1 MYSIHN
7 RDDWEKL
14 KKLQSSKSAL
24 KAERLKQSLGK
35 QDFHYDMEK
44 VFEPVTE
51 NQIKNINNQAE
62 LSEKQIQALQD
73 SNEKHTQ
80 AIEKQ
85 TKAIQESSDIVNKN
99 LHHSI
104 QQGIKDYDEI
114 SKKNN
119 QLLTNLVN
127 SNQVDSS
134 IVETISNLLTDKTKS
149 QFSLEKINDDNPNL
163 FYINPHNPQLVL
175 IKGSNIIFEN
185 GNTYN
190 LNDPDLS
197 YFITNTHLDKE
208 INKLHVIDQFLNDV
222 KYDINYGDKKSD
234 RYHFIKDL
242 RRKPIDTYQQPYQ
255 VGSGLKFIFLPSDPN
270 ELVDQLKLIYLEK
283 VGGNDNPQLNEQVIA
298 IADKLLEDQCI
309 TTSEHQN
316 IVSCL

>member
-104 QQGIKDYDEI
+104 QQGIEDYDEI

-134 IVETISNLLTDKTKS
+134 IVKTISNLLTDKTKS

-163 FYINPHNPQLVL
+163 FYINPHHPQPVL
-175 IKGSNIIFEN
+175 LKGSNIIFEN

-208 INKLHVIDQFLNDV
+208 IHNVSIIDQFLNDV

-234 RYHFIKDL
+234 RYHFIKDI
-242 RRKPIDTYQQPYQ
+242 KQQPIDTYQQPYQ

>member
-134 IVETISNLLTDKTKS
+134 IVKTISNLLTDKTKS

-163 FYINPHNPQLVL
+163 FYINPHHPQPVL

-242 RRKPIDTYQQPYQ
+242 RRKPIDTDRKS
-255 VGSGLKFIFLPSDPN
+255 V
-270 ELVDQLKLIYLEK
+270 V
-283 VGGNDNPQLNEQVIA
+283 
-298 IADKLLEDQCI
+298 
-309 TTSEHQN
+309 
-316 IVSCL
+316 